1 MEKKTFV
8 INPHSVIDVI
18 TNSSTEIFVMNG
30 DKTVDAINEI
40 LKEFYDNNPHIT
52 CRIWAE
58 EEPINHNYSAM
69 EAFGFYGIDD
79 IVEKIDG
86 LKSLGFKLTEEQ
98 EKWLEG
104 MRNGDED
111 LIPKCIIISHDRD
124 YFDNELSHFIQETF
138 GEYIEHH
145 DTDA

>member
-8 INPHSVIDVI
+8 INPHSIIDVI

-30 DKTVDAINEI
+30 EKTVDAINEI
-40 LKEFYDNNPHIT
+40 LKEFYDSNPYVT

-58 EEPINHNYSAM
+58 EVPITHNYSAM
-69 EAFGFYGIDD
+69 EAFGFYSIDD

-104 MRNGDED
+104 MRDEDED
-111 LIPKCIIISHDRD
+111 LVPKCIVISHNRD
-124 YFDNELSHFIQETF
+124 YFDVQLSSFIQETF